1 MTENFLKIIKEAI
14 LKIDREA
21 HIILYGSRA
30 RNNHESD
37 SDWDFLIL
45 LKEKP
50 DMEKTEAIR
59 DVLYDIELDSG
70 EIITT
75 IIRDMNEW
83 NSTLYKATSFYK
95 NVTKDAINL

>member
-1 MTENFLKIIKEAI
+1 MSENFLKIIKEAI
-14 LKIDREA
+14 LKIDPGA

-30 RNNHESD
+30 RNNHKID

-50 DMEKTEAIR
+50 DLQKTEAIR

-75 IIRDMNEW
+75 IIRDINEW

-95 NVTKDAINL
+95 NVTKDAINI

>member
-1 MTENFLKIIKEAI
+1 MPENFLKIIKEAI
-14 LKIDREA
+14 LNIDREA

-50 DMEKTEAIR
+50 DIEKTEAIR

-70 EIITT
+70 EIITA
-75 IIRDMNEW
+75 IIRDVNEW
-83 NSTLYKATSFYK
+83 NSTLYKAASFYK